1 MNRIFCAAIAATL
14 LLTSCHDSLEDR
26 AENARIQNEIIKID
40 QKKRQRNILSAI
52 VLHQCVTISVQI
64 V

>member
-26 AENARIQNEIIKID
+26 AEKEAKKYTERYCPTPVSRAQNEAYI
-40 QKKRQRNILSAI
+40 RE
-52 VLHQCVTISVQI
+52 
-64 V
+64 